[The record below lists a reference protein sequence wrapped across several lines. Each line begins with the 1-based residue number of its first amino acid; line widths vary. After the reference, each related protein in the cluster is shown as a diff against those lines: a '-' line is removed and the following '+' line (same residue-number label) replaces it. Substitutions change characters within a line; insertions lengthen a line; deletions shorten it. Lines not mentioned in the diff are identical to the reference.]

1 MVVFFFI
8 SVVPL
13 SVVPFCR
20 GEPLFDEFDFFLRRG
35 DTFLRLLLKGV
46 QHVNGV
52 AEAHRVDGPEGVAFI
67 GRHDLKHRA
76 PAETSEG
83 SNGGVFLAALGCI
96 KSLSHVALYGPWE
109 GLRSLQDVPTHRT
122 GFSALSTIQVYV
134 FMDG

>member
-8 SVVPL
+8 SDVSL

-20 GEPLFDEFDFFLRRG
+20 GEPLFDEFNFFLRRG

-46 QHVNGV
+46 QHVNV
-52 AEAHRVDGPEGVAFI
+52 VTEAVREAVPEIVSFV
-67 GRHDLKHRA
+67 GRFDLKHRA
-76 PAETSEG
+76 PAEPSEG

-109 GLRSLQDVPTHRT
+109 GFKIPPGRSHPPNRLQRT
-122 GFSALSTIQVYV
+122 
-134 FMDG
+134 